1 MKHAASANLAALVLF
16 SLARWCPAGEPG
28 PGCEHLKALESLVG
42 QRQVVFTRDG
52 QTKPTGVEKAE
63 WILNKN
69 FLLHDCWGY
78 FNEEPTRYAI
88 ATGWNPQTKEISQW
102 VAGGNANM
110 YILQE
115 RTGVLDPET
124 KTWKARLQ
132 GIASGGGKH
141 SGDLRMAL
149 AGDKVTLDLT
159 GVREDGKAASDI
171 HIVFSPE
178 IDMATPAFDERPGPA
193 YQHLK
198 AIEWLIGDWDIRIAY
213 PDGTSG
219 VGGQHAEW
227 AFNKNL
233 IRRKGWWTVANG
245 KRIDTLFWLTWH
257 PEKEKIVTAG
267 CASDGGHG
275 TQVATYDPETKT
287 LTVHHEAV
295 TGAGVEISGD
305 CRIRYVN
312 DRQFEQVWT
321 NLRFG
326 NESRDGGK
334 TVFTRK

>member
-42 QRQVVFTRDG
+42 QRQVASPAMAKQSLPASERPNDP
-52 QTKPTGVEKAE
+52 QQN
-63 WILNKN
+63 L
-69 FLLHDCWGY
+69 LLHDCWGY

-124 KTWKARLQ
+124 KTWKARLRNRLL
-132 GIASGGGKH
+132 GASI
-141 SGDLRMAL
+141 RATCEWPWP
-149 AGDKVTLDLT
+149 AIKVTLDLT

-198 AIEWLIGDWDIRIAY
+198 AI
-213 PDGTSG
+213 SG
-219 VGGQHAEW
+219 
-227 AFNKNL
+227 
-233 IRRKGWWTVANG
+233 
-245 KRIDTLFWLTWH
+245 
-257 PEKEKIVTAG
+257 
-267 CASDGGHG
+267 
-275 TQVATYDPETKT
+275 
-287 LTVHHEAV
+287 
-295 TGAGVEISGD
+295 
-305 CRIRYVN
+305 
-312 DRQFEQVWT
+312 
-321 NLRFG
+321 
-326 NESRDGGK
+326 
-334 TVFTRK
+334 